1 MLSPGHEKALKHKR
15 ELVLEDGR
23 AWPHLRSASEAFC
36 QELNERMRQ
45 LIAPDRPEIDLETYN
60 QVSLHATWK
69 NNGPIPECDAD
80 LEGLLKI
87 ANLDSNEFTFCL
99 SMAWGFEEGVVISRA
114 DLIDYFDDLWFPSS
128 DDFFIVDPQMQ
139 NALFIDHHAYACHL
153 RLPPPD
159 PTNPTPTPAP

>member
-1 MLSPGHEKALKHKR
+1 MLSPAHEKALKHKR

-45 LIAPDRPEIDLETYN
+45 LIAPDRPEIDLETHI
-60 QVSLHATWK
+60 QISRHASWHSK
-69 NNGPIPECDAD
+69 SPIPDWDAELDD
-80 LEGLLKI
+80 LLRLAHIE
-87 ANLDSNEFTFCL
+87 SNELIFTL
-99 SMAWGFEEGVVISRA
+99 SMDWGFDDAIVISRA
-114 DLIDYFDDLWFPSS
+114 DMFEYSDDLVSA
-128 DDFFIVDPQMQ
+128 DDFFIVDPHMQ

-159 PTNPTPTPAP
+159 PTRPTPAP